1 VSQLVQ
7 LARKAQPLPFTGSG
21 CNRTIWSRK
30 GDAQIKLRSQNGKL
44 ADKSKGELVHQT
56 ATGVQTCPT
65 SCPFLGN
72 GCYGENGRVGLQ
84 INDRLEH
91 GTSARSAAI
100 GEAACIDEAPATTRD
115 GRPIHMRLH
124 VRGDTLARWVPIV
137 ASAVSRYVA
146 RSGFDPLTVR
156 PTRQR
161 LVWGYTHV
169 LDVQRATWGPDI
181 SILASVQQA
190 SEIQEARDRGFAAA
204 IVVNDVPSAR
214 GFHDESTG
222 EFILPC
228 PVQSGR
234 ASSCI
239 SCGLCLRD
247 QYLYENGITIA
258 FSHADSVSETNICT
272 RTGSRSRL
280 ARTAQ
285 HAKFATL

>member
-1 VSQLVQ
+1 MDLVATGTEKGQQVSTLVQ
-7 LARKAQPLPFTGSG
+7 LARKAKPLPTTGSG

-30 GDAQIKLRSQNGKL
+30 GDAQIKLRSANGKL

-56 ATGVQTCPT
+56 ATGVQTCPK

-115 GRPIHMRLH
+115 GRPIHVRVH
-124 VRGDTLARWVPIV
+124 VRGDTLAKWVPIV
-137 ASAVSRYVA
+137 ASAVSRYVE
-146 RSGFDPLTVR
+146 RSGFDPATVR

-169 LDVQRATWGPDI
+169 LDVDRATWGPDI
-181 SILASVQQA
+181 SILASVQHA
-190 SEIQEARDRGFAAA
+190 REIQQARDRGFAAA

-214 GFHDESTG
+214 GFHEESTG

-247 QYLYENGITIA
+247 NFLHDNGITIA
-258 FSHADSVSETNICT
+258 FSAHGAT
-272 RTGSRSRL
+272 RKVRNALKGN
-280 ARTAQ
+280 
-285 HAKFATL
+285 

>member
-7 LARKAQPLPFTGSG
+7 LARKSQPLPFTGSG
-21 CNRTIWSRK
+21 CNRTIWSPK

-44 ADKSKGELVHQT
+44 GDKSKGELVHQT

-137 ASAVSRYVA
+137 AGAVSRYVA
-146 RSGFDPLTVR
+146 RSGFER
-156 PTRQR
+156 NGAA

-169 LDVQRATWGPDI
+169 LDVQRETWGPDI
-181 SILASVQQA
+181 SILASVQHA
-190 SEIQEARDRGFAAA
+190 SEIQQARDRGFAAA

-234 ASSCI
+234 ATSCI

-247 QYLYENGITIA
+247 NFLFDNGITIA
-258 FSHADSVSETNICT
+258 FSAHGAT
-272 RTGSRSRL
+272 RKVRNALKGN
-280 ARTAQ
+280 
-285 HAKFATL
+285 

>member
-1 VSQLVQ
+1 MSTLVQ
-7 LARKAQPLPFTGSG
+7 LGRKSKPLPFTGSG

-30 GDAQIKLRSQNGKL
+30 GDAQIKLRSANGKL
-44 ADKSKGELVHQT
+44 ADRSKGELVHQT
-56 ATGVQTCPT
+56 ATGVQTCPQ

-124 VRGDTLARWVPIV
+124 VRGDTLAQWVPIV
-137 ASAVSRYVA
+137 ASAVSRYVERIREHQRSMSDRWDPAYA
-146 RSGFDPLTVR
+146 RNRGR
-156 PTRQR
+156 AW
-161 LVWGYTHV
+161 VWGYTHV
-169 LDVQRATWGPDI
+169 LDVDRATWGPDI
-181 SILASVQQA
+181 SILASVQHA
-190 SEIQEARDRGFAAA
+190 REIQQARDRGFAAA

-234 ASSCI
+234 ATSCI

-247 QYLYENGITIA
+247 TFLYDNGITIA
-258 FSHADSVSETNICT
+258 FAAHGAT
-272 RTGSRSRL
+272 RKVRNALKRS
-280 ARTAQ
+280 
-285 HAKFATL
+285 

>member
-1 VSQLVQ
+1 MSQLVR
-7 LARKAQPLPFTGSG
+7 LARKAKPLPTTGSG
-21 CNRTIWSRK
+21 CTRTIWSRK
-30 GDAQIKLRSQNGKL
+30 RDAQIKLRSQNGKL
-44 ADKSKGELVHQT
+44 ADRSKGELVHQT
-56 ATGVQTCPT
+56 ATGMQSCPV
-65 SCPFLGN
+65 SCPFLRN

-124 VRGDTLARWVPIV
+124 VRGDTLAKWVPIV

-146 RSGFDPLTVR
+146 RSGFERNGV
-156 PTRQR
+156 R

-169 LDVQRATWGPDI
+169 LDVQREAWGPDI
-181 SILASVQQA
+181 SILASVQHA
-190 SEIQEARDRGFAAA
+190 SEIHQARDRGFAAA

-214 GFHDESTG
+214 GFQDESTG

-228 PVQSGR
+228 PVAMGR
-234 ASSCI
+234 ARSCI

-247 QYLYENGITIA
+247 NFLYDNGITIA
-258 FSHADSVSETNICT
+258 FPAHGAVRKIRNALK
-272 RTGSRSRL
+272 GN
-280 ARTAQ
+280 
-285 HAKFATL
+285 

>member
-1 VSQLVQ
+1 VSALVQ
-7 LARKAQPLPFTGSG
+7 LGRKSKPLPHTGSG

-30 GDAQIKLRSQNGKL
+30 GDAQIKLRSANGKL
-44 ADKSKGELVHQT
+44 ADRSKGELVHQT
-56 ATGVQTCPT
+56 ATGVQTCPQ

-124 VRGDTLARWVPIV
+124 VRGDTLAQWVPIV
-137 ASAVSRYVA
+137 ASAVSRYVERIREHQRSMSDRWDPAYA
-146 RSGFDPLTVR
+146 RNRGR
-156 PTRQR
+156 AW
-161 LVWGYTHV
+161 VWGYTHV
-169 LDVQRATWGPDI
+169 LDVDRATWGPDI
-181 SILASVQQA
+181 SILASVQHA
-190 SEIQEARDRGFAAA
+190 REIQQARDRGFAAA

-234 ASSCI
+234 ATSCI

-247 QYLYENGITIA
+247 TFLYDNGITIA
-258 FSHADSVSETNICT
+258 FAAHGAT
-272 RTGSRSRL
+272 RKVRNALKRS
-280 ARTAQ
+280 
-285 HAKFATL
+285 

>member
-7 LARKAQPLPFTGSG
+7 LARKPKPLPSTGSG

-30 GDAQIKLRSQNGKL
+30 GDAQIKLRSANGKL

-56 ATGVQTCPT
+56 ATGVQTCPQ

-115 GRPIHMRLH
+115 GRPIYMRVH
-124 VRGDTLARWVPIV
+124 VRGDTLAKWVPIV
-137 ASAVSRYVA
+137 ASAVSRYVE
-146 RSGFDPLTVR
+146 RSGFDPALAR

-169 LDVQRATWGPDI
+169 LDVQRETWGPDI
-181 SILASVQQA
+181 SILASVQHA
-190 SEIQEARDRGFAAA
+190 REIQQARDRGFAAA

-234 ASSCI
+234 ATSCI

-247 QYLYENGITIA
+247 QYLYDNGITIA
-258 FSHADSVSETNICT
+258 FAAHGAT
-272 RTGSRSRL
+272 RKVRNALKGGD
-280 ARTAQ
+280 
-285 HAKFATL
+285 HV